1 MRQPARLVVP
11 PRPSPRP
18 ALGHGIGLR
27 TVHFARFLAERPKV
41 DWVEVVSENF
51 MAPGGR
57 PIAVLEQVRRDL
69 PVVLHGVSLAIGS
82 VDPLSERY
90 LVELSR
96 LVRRIEPALVSD
108 HLCWGT
114 HRGQYVHDLLPLP
127 YTEEALAHVA
137 SRVHAVQERLGRP
150 LLLENPSAYV
160 AYRDSTMTEWEF
172 LAALVRRTGC
182 GLLLD
187 VNNVY
192 VSGHNLGF
200 DPLDYLTGVPAEAV
214 GYLHLAGHSD
224 HGRYLLDTH
233 DHTVPDAVWALHR
246 EVVRRAGPV
255 PTLVEWDDAIPPLE
269 EVVAERDRA
278 AALEAETL
286 DSARLAS

>member
-1 MRQPARLVVP
+1 MTA
-11 PRPSPRP
+11 
-18 ALGHGIGLR
+18 
-27 TVHFARFLAERPKV
+27 
-41 DWVEVVSENF
+41 
-51 MAPGGR
+51 
-57 PIAVLEQVRRDL
+57 
-69 PVVLHGVSLAIGS
+69 
-82 VDPLSERY
+82 
-90 LVELSR
+90 
-96 LVRRIEPALVSD
+96 
-108 HLCWGT
+108 
-114 HRGQYVHDLLPLP
+114 
-127 YTEEALAHVA
+127 
-137 SRVHAVQERLGRP
+137 RVHAVQERLGRR

-172 LAALVRRTGC
+172 LTALVRRTGC

-200 DPLDYLTGVPAEAV
+200 EPLDYLTGIPTEAV

-233 DHTVPDAVWALHR
+233 DHAVPAAVWDLHR

-269 EVVAERDRA
+269 VVVAERDRA
-278 AALEAETL
+278 AALEAGTL
-286 DSARLAS
+286 STTRLAS